1 MWTEHNISIWVK
13 KIIKEIEISFVFK
26 SNTFLS
32 TNKLG
37 RRRICIKVCWEENI
51 KKKKKYRRRCMKEK
65 NEKSILGVPMI
76 FKWIN

>member
-51 KKKKKYRRRCMKEK
+51 KKKKKIQKTMYEREEWEEYFRCT
-65 NEKSILGVPMI
+65 NDI
-76 FKWIN
+76 